1 MSEVRLKCPVGGKT
15 ETAKTSL
22 YNWLRQHGTV
32 FMPRVKEPE
41 YIVKDYE
48 ANDRYW
54 YLRIFD
60 QRSGRKVIGEASLV
74 CLATRESAHWSRC
87 GAPVKTQMAYCERSF
102 RKQGLAKCEQP
113 SRSIGATE
121 CE

>member
-1 MSEVRLKCPVGGKT
+1 MEPVRPNFLIAGVAKA
-15 ETAKTSL
+15 AKTSL

-54 YLRIFD
+54 YLGIFD
-60 QRSGRKVIGEASLV
+60 QKSGRKVIGEASLV

-87 GAPVKTQMAYCERSF
+87 GAPVKTQMAYCARSF